1 MSPVVGGGF
10 VVEASRGIGGIFVE
24 GSVLHR
30 ETDKRFWGQGDFAG
44 LPDDGADTV
53 GSADRIAIAAGEEAR
68 NVLEADV
75 IEADAGIRFNRNA
88 SKHRNMGEEQEVE
101 RDWPGVFS

>member
-1 MSPVVGGGF
+1 M
-10 VVEASRGIGGIFVE
+10 VEAARGIGGIFIE
-24 GSVLHR
+24 GSVLSMDA
-30 ETDKRFWGQGDFAG
+30 DKGIRGERDIAG
-44 LPDDGADTV
+44 LPDDGADAV
-53 GSADRIAIAAGEEAR
+53 VSADGIAILAGEEAR

-101 RDWPGVFS
+101 RDWPGVFV